1 MKLSVAPA
9 QRFAKMRAHTA
20 THLLHAEL
28 ARIFPDTKQAWSLVD
43 SDLLRF
49 DFYADR
55 LLTQEELAKIEK
67 RVNQIIYMACE
78 VKIEEMRIEDA
89 WKLGA
94 KMFFEEKYWD
104 VVRVVQVFNKE
115 LPEEMKQDD
124 NEEYFASR
132 WEKLSIELCWGTHV
146 SNTKD
151 IWAFSIISQEA
162 VASGIKRLTALTW
175 PRVIEK
181 INDYSWLLSNLMNL
195 LEVKSFSQLPEKVQ
209 KLLKDYWELKSQV
222 ESLETKAIN
231 SFLESWEK
239 KSNDNFDIIMK
250 VPVDMNFKTL
260 WNQAKAMFSDKN
272 VLLATDNWNFMLF
285 TKNGNSA
292 KELAQKLGLK
302 WWGNEQQIQGRDQ
315 NVINLL

>member
-55 LLTQEELAKIEK
+55 LLTQEEIAKIEK
-67 RVNQIIYMACE
+67 RVNQIIYMSCD
-78 VKIEEMRIEDA
+78 VKIEEMKIEDA

-104 VVRVVQVFNKE
+104 VVRVVQVFNKA
-115 LPEEMKQDD
+115 LPEEMKVDD
-124 NEEYFASR
+124 NEEYFSSR

-146 SNTKD
+146 CNTKD
-151 IWAFSIISQEA
+151 IGAFTIVSQEA
-162 VASGIKRLTALTW
+162 VASWIKRITALTG

-181 INDYSWLLSNLMNL
+181 INDYSWLLSNLMSL
-195 LEVKSFSQLPEKVQ
+195 LEVKSYSQLPEKTQ
-209 KLLKDYWELKSQV
+209 KILKDYWELKAQV

-231 SFLESWEK
+231 SFLESGEK
-239 KSNDNFDIIMK
+239 KSSEDFDIIMK
-250 VPVDMNFKTL
+250 APVDMNFKVL
-260 WNQAKAMFSDKN
+260 CNQAKAIFVDKN
-272 VLLATDNWNFMLF
+272 VLLATENWNFMLF
-285 TKNGNSA
+285 TKNWNSA
-292 KELAQKLGLK
+292 KALAQKLGLR
-302 WWGNEQQIQGRDQ
+302 WGGNDQQIQGRDP
-315 NVINLL
+315 NVVGLL

>member
-1 MKLSVAPA
+1 
-9 QRFAKMRAHTA
+9 MRAHTA

-28 ARIFPDTKQAWSLVD
+28 AQFFPDTKQAWSLVD
-43 SDLLRF
+43 SDFLRF

-55 LLTQEELAKIEK
+55 LLTQEELAIIEK

-78 VKIEEMRIEDA
+78 VKIEEMKIEDA

-104 VVRVVQVFNKE
+104 IVRVVQVFNKE
-115 LPEEMKQDD
+115 LPEEMKLDG
-124 NEEYFASR
+124 NEEYFSSR
-132 WEKLSIELCWGTHV
+132 WEKLSIELCWWTHV

-151 IWAFSIISQEA
+151 IGAFTIISQEA
-162 VASGIKRLTALTW
+162 VASWIKRLTALTW

-195 LEVKSFSQLPEKVQ
+195 LEVKSYSQLPEKAQ

-239 KSNDNFDIIMK
+239 KSNWDFDIIMK
-250 VPVDMNFKTL
+250 VPVDMNFKVL
-260 WNQAKAMFSDKN
+260 WNQAKAVFVDKN
-272 VLLATDNWNFMLF
+272 ILLATENWNFMLF
-285 TKNGNSA
+285 TKNWNPA
-292 KELAQKLGLK
+292 KALAQKLWLK
-302 WWGNEQQIQGRDQ
+302 WWGNDQQIQGRDP
-315 NVINLL
+315 NVVGLL

>member
-1 MKLSVAPA
+1 MKLFVAPA

-55 LLTQEELAKIEK
+55 LLTQEEIAKIEK
-67 RVNQIIYMACE
+67 RVNQIIYMSCDVE
-78 VKIEEMRIEDA
+78 IEEMKIEDA

-104 VVRVVQVFNKE
+104 IVRVVQVFNKA
-115 LPEEMKQDD
+115 LPEEMKVDD
-124 NEEYFASR
+124 NEEYFSSR

-146 SNTKD
+146 CNTKD
-151 IWAFSIISQEA
+151 IGAFTIISQEA
-162 VASGIKRLTALTW
+162 VASWIKRITALTG

-181 INDYSWLLSNLMNL
+181 INDYSWLLSNLMSL
-195 LEVKSFSQLPEKVQ
+195 LEVKSYSQLPEKTQ
-209 KLLKDYWELKSQV
+209 KILKDYWELKAQV

-231 SFLESWEK
+231 SFLESGEK
-239 KSNDNFDIIMK
+239 KSSEDFDIIMK
-250 VPVDMNFKTL
+250 APVDMNFKVL
-260 WNQAKAMFSDKN
+260 CNQAKAIFVDKN
-272 VLLATDNWNFMLF
+272 VLLATENWNFMLF
-285 TKNGNSA
+285 TKNWNSA
-292 KELAQKLGLK
+292 KTLAQKLSLK
-302 WWGNEQQIQGRDQ
+302 WGGNDQQIQGRDP
-315 NVINLL
+315 NVVGLL

>member
-1 MKLSVAPA
+1 MELKIDLP
-9 QRFAKMRAHTA
+9 QRYSKMRAHTA
-20 THLLHAEL
+20 THLLHAQL
-28 ARIFPDTKQAWSLVD
+28 AKIFPNTKQAWSLVD

-55 LLTQEELAKIEK
+55 LLTQEEIAKIEK
-67 RVNQIIYMACE
+67 RVNQIIYMSCD
-78 VKIEEMRIEDA
+78 VKIEEMKIEDA
-89 WKLGA
+89 WKLWA

-104 VVRVVQVFNKE
+104 VVRVVQVFNRE
-115 LPEEMKQDD
+115 LPEEMNQDD
-124 NEEYFASR
+124 NEEYFSSR

-151 IWAFSIISQEA
+151 IWAFTIISQEA
-162 VASGIKRLTALTW
+162 VASWIKRLTALTW

-181 INDYSWLLSNLMNL
+181 INDYSWLLSNLMGL
-195 LEVKSFSQLPEKVQ
+195 LEVKSYSQLPEKAQ

-239 KSNDNFDIIMK
+239 KNNSDFDIIMK

-260 WNQAKAMFSDKN
+260 CNQAKTIFVDKN
-272 VLLATDNWNFMLF
+272 VLLANENWNFMLF

-292 KELAQKLGLK
+292 KTLAQKLGLK
-302 WWGNEQQIQGRDQ
+302 WWGNDQQIQGRDT
-315 NVINLL
+315 NVVGLL

>member
-28 ARIFPDTKQAWSLVD
+28 AKIFPDTKQAWSLVD

-55 LLTQEELAKIEK
+55 LLTQEEIAKIEK
-67 RVNQIIYMACE
+67 RVNQIIYMSCD
-78 VKIEEMRIEDA
+78 VKIEEMKIEDA
-89 WKLGA
+89 WKLWA

-104 VVRVVQVFNKE
+104 VVRVVQVFNRE

-124 NEEYFASR
+124 NEEYFSSR

-151 IWAFSIISQEA
+151 IWAFTIISQEA
-162 VASGIKRLTALTW
+162 VASGIKRITALTW

-181 INDYSWLLSNLMNL
+181 INDYSWLLSNLMSL
-195 LEVKSFSQLPEKVQ
+195 LEVKSYSQLPEKTQ
-209 KLLKDYWELKSQV
+209 KILKDYWELKAQV

-231 SFLESWEK
+231 SFLESGEK
-239 KSNDNFDIIMK
+239 KSSEDFDIIMK
-250 VPVDMNFKTL
+250 APVDMNFKVL
-260 WNQAKAMFSDKN
+260 CNQAKAIFVDKN
-272 VLLATDNWNFMLF
+272 VLLATENWNFMLF
-285 TKNGNSA
+285 TKNWNSA
-292 KELAQKLGLK
+292 KTLAQKLGLK
-302 WWGNEQQIQGRDQ
+302 WGGNDQQIQGRDP
-315 NVINLL
+315 NVVGLL

>member
-1 MKLSVAPA
+1 MKLSIDMD
-9 QRFAKMRAHTA
+9 QRYAKMRAHTA

-55 LLTQEELAKIEK
+55 LLTQEEIAKIEK
-67 RVNQIIYMACE
+67 RVNQIIYMSCD
-78 VKIEEMRIEDA
+78 VKIEEMNIEDA

-115 LPEEMKQDD
+115 LPEEMKVDD
-124 NEEYFASR
+124 NEEYFSSR

-151 IWAFSIISQEA
+151 IGAFTIISQEA
-162 VASGIKRLTALTW
+162 VASGIKRLTALTG

-181 INDYSWLLSNLMNL
+181 INDYSWLLSNLMSL
-195 LEVKSFSQLPEKVQ
+195 LEVKSYSQLPEKAQ
-209 KLLKDYWELKSQV
+209 KILKDYWELKAQV

-231 SFLESWEK
+231 SFLESGEK
-239 KSNDNFDIIMK
+239 KSSENFDIIMK
-250 VPVDMNFKTL
+250 APVDMNFKVL
-260 WNQAKAMFSDKN
+260 CNQAKAIFVDKN
-272 VLLATDNWNFMLF
+272 VLLATENWNFMLF
-285 TKNGNSA
+285 TKNWNSA
-292 KELAQKLGLK
+292 KTLAQKLGLK
-302 WWGNEQQIQGRDQ
+302 WGGNDQQIQGRDP
-315 NVINLL
+315 NVVGLL

>member
-55 LLTQEELAKIEK
+55 LLTQEEIAKIEK
-67 RVNQIIYMACE
+67 RVNQIIYMSCD
-78 VKIEEMRIEDA
+78 VKIEEMKIEDA

-115 LPEEMKQDD
+115 LPEEMKVDN
-124 NEEYFASR
+124 NEEYFSSR

-151 IWAFSIISQEA
+151 IGAFTIISQEA
-162 VASGIKRLTALTW
+162 VASWIKRLTALTG

-195 LEVKSFSQLPEKVQ
+195 LEVKSYSQLPEKTQ
-209 KLLKDYWELKSQV
+209 KILKDYWELKAQV

-231 SFLESWEK
+231 SFIEAGEK
-239 KSNDNFDIIMK
+239 KSNDDFDIIMRA
-250 VPVDMNFKTL
+250 PVDMNFKVL
-260 WNQAKAMFSDKN
+260 CNQAKAYFVDKD
-272 VLLATDNWNFMLF
+272 VLLATENWNFMLF
-285 TKNGNSA
+285 TKNWNSA
-292 KELAQKLGLK
+292 KALAQKLGLK
-302 WWGNEQQIQGRDQ
+302 WGGNDQQIQGRDS
-315 NVINLL
+315 NVVGLL

>member
-43 SDLLRF
+43 SDFLRF

-67 RVNQIIYMACE
+67 RVNQIIYMACD
-78 VKIEEMRIEDA
+78 VKIEEMKIEDA

-104 VVRVVQVFNKE
+104 VVRVVQVFNRK
-115 LPEEMKQDD
+115 LPEEMKLDD
-124 NEEYFASR
+124 NEEYFSSR

-151 IWAFSIISQEA
+151 IWAFTIISQEA
-162 VASGIKRLTALTW
+162 VASWIKRLTALTG

-181 INDYSWLLSNLMNL
+181 INDYSWLLSNLMGL
-195 LEVKSFSQLPEKVQ
+195 LEVKSYAQLPEKAQ
-209 KLLKDYWELKSQV
+209 KLIKDYWELKSQV
-222 ESLETKAIN
+222 ESLETKSIN

-239 KSNDNFDIIMK
+239 KSSTDFDIIMK
-250 VPVDMNFKTL
+250 APVDINFKTL
-260 WNQAKAMFSDKN
+260 CNQAKSIFVEKN
-272 VLLATDNWNFMLF
+272 VLLATENWNFMLF

-292 KELAQKLGLK
+292 KTLAQKLGLK
-302 WWGNEQQIQGRDQ
+302 WWGNDQQIQGRDS
-315 NVINLL
+315 NVVSLL